1 MRQNVRRIG
10 VLSLGK
16 VMGCIYATLGLI
28 IGAIFTVF
36 ALVGSVV
43 GSIASD
49 SGEPLLGILFG
60 VGAIIIFPI
69 FYGLIAFLM
78 GMLLAAIYNFA
89 ARFTGGLELELG

>member
-1 MRQNVRRIG
+1 MRHTVRRIG

-16 VMGCIYATLGLI
+16 VMGSIYATLGLV

-36 ALVGSVV
+36 ALVGSVI

-60 VGAIIIFPI
+60 VGAIVIFPI
-69 FYGLIAFLM
+69 FYGLIAFVM
-78 GMLLAAIYNFA
+78 GMIIAAIYNFA
-89 ARFTGGLELELG
+89 ARFTGGLELELE